1 MDEMPYFIPANDMGL
16 PGLWSADTGEDEAF
30 FNALPED
37 AQQAL
42 LAGCAGSEQ
51 FHQRVRE
58 ARLRQ

>member
-1 MDEMPYFIPANDMGL
+1 MDEMPFFIPMNDMGL
-16 PGLWSADTGEDEAF
+16 AGQWSLDPGEDEAF

-37 AQQAL
+37 AQQRL
-42 LAGCAGSEQ
+42 LAGCTGSEQ